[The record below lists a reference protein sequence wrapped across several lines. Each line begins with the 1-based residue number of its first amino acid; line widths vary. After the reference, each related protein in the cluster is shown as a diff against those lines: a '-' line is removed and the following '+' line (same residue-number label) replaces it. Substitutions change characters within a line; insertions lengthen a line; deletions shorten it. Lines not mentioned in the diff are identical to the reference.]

1 MGARALPIKVLHIA
15 TGLKMGGAETSLAN
29 LMAFTDRAEFEPRV
43 LALSDDQP
51 VGDRIRALGVPV
63 DTLGMRAGRIVPTDF
78 VRLTRYLRQAK
89 PDLIQTWMYH
99 ADLLGSLAAPLAGDP
114 PVVWGLHLTVNDMQS
129 VKRGTRL
136 VIRLNALL
144 SHWSPAR
151 IVCCAENTLRSHADI
166 GYAAAKM
173 LVIPNGFDLAKFQ
186 PDDSARVS
194 VRAELGLW
202 PETKLV
208 GMAARFH
215 PQKDHANFVAAAN
228 HLHEKMPDTHFV
240 LWGKDVNWENADLA
254 GWIDTVRLRDQTH
267 LLDLRLDA
275 PRLTAALDVAALSSA
290 RGEAFPMV
298 IGEAM
303 ACAVPCAVTD
313 VGDAKSMVAETGRT
327 VPPGDAAALAHAW
340 QELLSMPDEE
350 RSRLGRRAR
359 QRVMDLYD
367 IRKTSG
373 QYAQLYKDIIT
384 KVYR

>member
-1 MGARALPIKVLHIA
+1 MPIKILHIA

-29 LMAFTDRAEFEPRV
+29 LMAFTDRAGFEPRV
-43 LALSDDQP
+43 LSLSEDQP
-51 VGDRIRALGVPV
+51 VGDRIRALGIPV
-63 DTLGMRAGRIVPTDF
+63 DTLGMHAGRIVPADF
-78 VRLTRYLRQAK
+78 ARLTRYLRQTK

-99 ADLLGSLAAPLAGDP
+99 ADFLGSLAAPFAGNL

-136 VIRLNALL
+136 VIRANALL
-144 SHWSPAR
+144 SHWSPVR
-151 IVCCAENTLRSHADI
+151 IVCCAENTRRSHVDI

-173 LVIPNGFDLAKFQ
+173 MVIPNGFDLAKFQ
-186 PDDSARVS
+186 PDGSARTS
-194 VRAELGLW
+194 VRAELGLS
-202 PETKLV
+202 PETKLI

-215 PQKDHANFVAAAN
+215 PQKDHANFVAAAKR
-228 HLHEKMPDTHFV
+228 LHATMPEVHFV
-240 LWGKDVNWENADLA
+240 LWGKDMNWDNADLS
-254 GWIDTVRLRDQTH
+254 GWIDAAGLRDRFH

-275 PRLTAALDVAALSSA
+275 PRLTAALDVATLSSA

-327 VPPGDAAALAHAW
+327 VPPSDADALAHAW
-340 QELLSMPDEE
+340 QELLEMSNEE
-350 RSRLGRRAR
+350 QSRLGAHAR
-359 QRVMDLYD
+359 QRVMEQYD

-373 QYAQLYKDIIT
+373 QYADLYRDIIGRR
-384 KVYR
+384 K